1 MCRGGRAAKAHHGS
15 RARSDRYARSNTSL
29 IRFVRSVRSPS
40 PIGLT
45 SLSSLSTLIR
55 SCTRIAVCRCAPCC
69 RGSVCC
75 PAAPAHGYLYSYICI
90 SVYICICL
98 IFSDL
103 HLYILHIYH
112 TFHDMYHM
120 FFGSP
125 IGLIFFCVMT
135 TRFAPPIPIRF
146 SRSRGA
152 RTAVQ
157 YYSGFFAPPAVPN
170 VLYIN
175 TLCYFCGLH
184 L

>member
-135 TRFAPPIPIRF
+135 TRFAPPHSYPFFTFARCANRCTVLQRF
-146 SRSRGA
+146 FCPSCRS
-152 RTAVQ
+152 
-157 YYSGFFAPPAVPN
+157 
-170 VLYIN
+170 
-175 TLCYFCGLH
+175 
-184 L
+184 